1 MLAKEVMQNGID
13 IDNRIKEQLAFYK
26 HWEAL
31 ADEFEDG
38 VLLNIVE
45 DARTELIDLI
55 LMKKNIED
63 IIMSNNNRDQRQIL
77 RMRYLENLSW
87 QCIAE
92 ELCEDVDW
100 TKEQHHKALKKIHLE
115 HSCECCHAEEE

>member
-26 HWEAL
+26 QWEVL
-31 ADEFEDG
+31 ADEFEEG

-92 ELCEDVDW
+92 ELFEEVDW
-100 TKEQHHKALKKIHLE
+100 TKEQHHKALKKIHLK